1 MWKAHKIATEE
12 GRILQVLWW
21 WDWREHVGNT
31 VIKHVD
37 QRESGKKWRWVGKG
51 EVGPDNAQCFRWLFF
66 FLRFL
71 NLFLAPLGFCCYAR
85 AFFSCSEYSCDVQA
99 SHCGVFSCCGG
110 RALTCMDFSN
120 CSTWAQYL
128 GYMDLVAPWHVESSW
143 IRNWACV
150 HCIGSQSLKH

>member
-1 MWKAHKIATEE
+1 M
-12 GRILQVLWW
+12 GRSEDEWAKGKWVRIM
-21 WDWREHVGNT
+21 HNA
-31 VIKHVD
+31 
-37 QRESGKKWRWVGKG
+37 SGG
-51 EVGPDNAQCFRWLFF
+51 FFF

-128 GYMDLVAPWHVESSW
+128 GYMDLVAP
-143 IRNWACV
+143 
-150 HCIGSQSLKH
+150 